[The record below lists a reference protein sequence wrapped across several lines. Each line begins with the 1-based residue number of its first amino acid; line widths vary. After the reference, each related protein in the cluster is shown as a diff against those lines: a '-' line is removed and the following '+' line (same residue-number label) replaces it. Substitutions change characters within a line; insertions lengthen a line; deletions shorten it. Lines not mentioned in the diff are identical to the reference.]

1 MNQAVDI
8 GLSSWSL
15 GLNSPVVRHPFRRP
29 ALRHADFEDRYDFQT
44 VFYDCFWSADGSSL
58 RLIGPPLQN
67 LADGLGL
74 RFFAVPSGEELPVTI
89 LPRVF
94 TTILLIPAS
103 PGLQSLRVES
113 AAGTAFIV
121 PQPNLSSMFAG
132 RRVLMTLSQNNELE
146 WIRDWIIYHQR
157 LHGCDAALVYDNNS
171 TRYDLSELKGCLA
184 GIPGVTGLAVDWP
197 FRYGP
202 FDGRL
207 PLTYDLW
214 EGHFCQF
221 GMLEHARYRFLADAR
236 CGLNL
241 DIDEL
246 VVCPGGESICDLTE
260 SSATGFLKFGGK
272 WVEPFAA
279 TSVDAGAN
287 PLHRHFRHRKTGRTQ
302 GCENKYTV
310 VPSRVPDSAQFGIHD
325 IFGHADS
332 PLVEGVELR
341 HFKAINTNW
350 TVDRPGTLQK
360 RSKAGHAPDE
370 LAEDMQLAALL
381 DTAFDGVPASLDAP
395 HYADHDT
402 ALYQARQK
410 SAQLLR
416 SGRPEAAEQ
425 VLRQSLVASPGWPSL
440 ELFHADLLDRLGSA
454 AEGQALRD
462 EAHRLQD
469 ADPAASYDRGRY
481 LLHTGDWAGA
491 ARHLRR
497 AIAKDSSFAPAHL
510 ALGRAYWSAGRQRA
524 GEHFIRRGLAK
535 APSSALLHAALAEML
550 LYSGR
555 APAAL
560 DHVDEALLAQ
570 PENVRFLLLR
580 SQILRKVGRTTDA
593 CAAAADAVKLQADN
607 TVLIAQFG
615 AAIDHPFEFSYPD
628 DQPLGASIEYLRCL
642 LQAEDL
648 DAAEALS
655 RDLLARYPGRVQA
668 CEARSTVLDALGR
681 QDDAAEMLSQA
692 IEAGLRELAALPP
705 QTLGVYRE
713 REWHEGRF
721 RRVHR
726 LLQRA
731 GRDDEASELLER
743 ELQLYPDS
751 NVASLQL
758 HDLLSSGLP
767 PVKAR
772 ERIMS
777 ALRRFPRDARLWQEN
792 ARLLEAEGDRA
803 GAIASYRNAL
813 QRGQRQ
819 AWLLSHLAQ
828 LLIRHSAERPE
839 ALKEAEDL
847 LREALALDDRHALSH
862 YRLGDVLWRE
872 KRKDEALAAWRTAAQ
887 LAPGEAWLWSHLGGQ
902 LVDTGELDEAEAAL
916 DKAIALK
923 PDDALTHH
931 RLSRLHQERKEFD
944 RAIEHMSKA
953 LALEPGKASMWRSYS
968 KLLAQAGHAEDS
980 LRVAEKARS
989 LG

>member
-29 ALRHADFEDRYDFQT
+29 ALRHADFEDRYDFRT

-67 LADGLGL
+67 LADDLGL
-74 RFFAVPSGEELPVTI
+74 RFFAVPSGEELPVTV

-94 TTILLIPAS
+94 ATILVIPAS
-103 PGLQSLRVES
+103 PGLRSLRVET
-113 AAGTAFIV
+113 AAGTAFIG
-121 PQPNLSSMFAG
+121 PQPNLSNLFAG

-146 WIRDWIIYHQR
+146 WIRDWVIYHQR
-157 LHGCDAALVYDNNS
+157 VHGCDGVLVYDNNS
-171 TRYDLSELKGCLA
+171 TRYDISELKGCLA
-184 GIPGVTGLAVDWP
+184 GISGVTGLAVDWP

-260 SSATGFLKFGGK
+260 GSATGFLKFGGK

-279 TSVDAGAN
+279 TSGEAGTK

-332 PLVEGVELR
+332 PLPGGVELR

-360 RSKAGHAPDE
+360 RSNAGHAPDE
-370 LAEDMQLAALL
+370 LAEDTQLAALL
-381 DTAFDGVPASLDAP
+381 DAAFDGIPASIGAP
-395 HYADHDT
+395 RYADHDT

-425 VLRQSLVASPGWPSL
+425 ELRQSLAVSPGWPSL
-440 ELFHADLLDRLGSA
+440 QLFHADLLDRLGAA
-454 AEGQALRD
+454 AEAQALRG
-462 EAHRLQD
+462 EAHRRQD

-497 AIAKDSSFAPAHL
+497 AIHKDPSFAPAHL

-550 LYSGR
+550 LYSSR

-560 DHVDEALLAQ
+560 EHVDAALLAQ

-580 SQILRKVGRTTDA
+580 SQILRKVDRLVEARET
-593 CAAAADAVKLQADN
+593 AAAAVKLQSDN

-615 AAIDHPFEFSYPD
+615 AAIDHPFEFAYPD
-628 DQPLGASIEYLRCL
+628 DQPMAANIEYLRCL
-642 LQAEDL
+642 LQAGDL

-655 RDLLARYPGRVQA
+655 CDLLARYPGRVQA
-668 CEARSTVLDALGR
+668 CEARYMVLEARGR
-681 QDDAAEMLSQA
+681 QDDAAAMLGTA
-692 IEAGLRELAALPP
+692 IEAALRELDALPP
-705 QTLGVYRE
+705 QTLGVHRE

-726 LLQRA
+726 LLKRA
-731 GRDDEASELLER
+731 GRDEEARQLLER

-767 PVKAR
+767 PAKAR
-772 ERIMS
+772 ERITS

-803 GAIASYRNAL
+803 GAIASYRKAL

-819 AWLLSHLAQ
+819 AWLLSHIAQ
-828 LLIRHSAERPE
+828 LLIRHSADHPE
-839 ALKEAEDL
+839 ALQEAEDL
-847 LREALALDDRHALSH
+847 LREALSLDGRHAISH
-862 YRLGDVLWRE
+862 YRLGDVLRRQ
-872 KRKDEALAAWRTAAQ
+872 KRMDEALAAWRTAAQ
-887 LAPGEAWLWSHLGGQ
+887 LAPDEAWLWSHLGGQ
-902 LVDTGELDEAEAAL
+902 LVDAGDLAEAEAAL
-916 DKAIALK
+916 QKAAALR
-923 PDDALTHH
+923 PDDALTQH
-931 RLSRLHQERKEFD
+931 RLGRLHQKRKAFD
-944 RAIEHMSKA
+944 LAIEHMSKA
-953 LALEPGKASMWRSYS
+953 LALEPAKASMWRDYS
-968 KLLAQAGHAEDS
+968 KLLAQAGHAEDA